1 MNSERTV
8 SSLALTGRISCLCTW
23 CLKRRMVFGCKRSQV
38 ISWMFC
44 SLFFFSPAV
53 YGFNLDTNTPIFQ
66 RGNAGD
72 MFGYSVAQHI
82 DQGQS
87 WMLVGAPRAQT
98 GQPDI
103 VRGGA
108 VFRCRI
114 DPHNQTNNIPSWCQ
128 IIPFDNRGNERRTDP
143 FGISQPIEDKNNQ
156 WFGAT
161 VISSGESG
169 QILACAP
176 RYVYLSTQFNKREP
190 VGTCYLARSG
200 STTFEEYSPCRG
212 NVDLLRDTV
221 DQYHKSGYC
230 QAGFSVAMAANGSR
244 ILIGA
249 PGAFYWQGQVYNYW
263 LDLNNNKLST
273 REEGASEDNKY
284 RGYSSAVGHFDNDN
298 MEDYVVGIP
307 RAEKLLGV
315 VQLYNQN
322 LQPIKNITGKQIG
335 AYFGYAVAVEDLNGD
350 KLDDIIVGAP
360 LHSDKDSSSYDT
372 GRVYIYYQDAR
383 GGFNSE
389 GSDLRKFR
397 QKKKD
402 ILEGYEPKSRFGSAL
417 TGLSDI
423 NRDSYND
430 LAVGAPY
437 GGIEGRGVVY
447 IYVGSMD
454 GIITEVS
461 QILHGQALG
470 YYLSTFG
477 FSLSGGYD
485 LDKNGYPDLVVGAY
499 ESDTAVFVKSRP
511 IVRVAASLRLDPDII
526 KLEERNKNCHIG
538 DDTYKI
544 HVPCLIV
551 RTCVEYNGEG
561 VSNELEFDFFWTLD
575 ARKNISKRMFQYQT
589 QQPEVSELSLKL
601 TKQEVFCHDFIVYI
615 LNNIRDKLTPI
626 DVSFS
631 YRLVSD
637 DEVTGRKKR
646 QTAQRTIPPILDK
659 YIPSTVTVEGK
670 ISKNCGD
677 DERCIPDLSVLA
689 ERVEPFAKPIEV
701 GSSNE
706 EIEISIT
713 VRNSG
718 PMAEDSYETMLYVE
732 LPEGMLYSGITN
744 TNAAVALT
752 CNYRAINTSPF
763 VICDIGNP
771 MPARAKTYFTLL
783 VTPNNTDGLTDKL
796 AFKFNVNSSNPEN
809 NTDMWDNV
817 YTMHI
822 EVRQRAFLEI
832 SANLAVSTEQV
843 IYNAT
848 GVNLYKGTGFGPE
861 IIHEYRVRNLGPTPV
876 KSSLVNIYWPSYD
889 DQGNHLLKI
898 DEGPHVL
905 YPNGGFCEKQLLSP
919 ENSTDFTYREGNSKI
934 NVQLQT
940 KTRRHTRQK
949 RDTSN
954 VKNVV
959 CNNQYCTFIKCFL
972 GPMPGRMVDSRDA
985 AVIQIKAHIWTN
997 TLVLRG
1003 LTVDPF
1009 NLKSQALA
1017 QVQTMPFNI
1026 PVDHNNET
1034 FMVSEAEVSTYVN
1047 AEKLAPRKKTVEIW
1061 KIAVAIVGG
1070 LLLLLIIIIVLWV
1083 CGFFRRKR
1091 PNGEPSYS
1099 KPLMKNGQQPKSDL
1113 AARPYE

>member
-1 MNSERTV
+1 MDSEFTLV
-8 SSLALTGRISCLCTW
+8 SSVSKTCRFFFLCSR
-23 CLKRRMVFGCKRSQV
+23 CFKERMVLGCKSNQV
-38 ISWMFC
+38 FFVM
-44 SLFFFSPAV
+44 FFSFIFVFPTIL
-53 YGFNLDTNTPIFQ
+53 GFNMDIKTPVIQ
-66 RGNAGD
+66 KGNAGD

-98 GQPDI
+98 GQPEI

-108 VFRCRI
+108 VLRCRI
-114 DPHNQTNNIPSWCQ
+114 DPHNQTNTIPPWCQ
-128 IIPFDNRGNERRTDP
+128 IIPFDNRGNERRPDIT
-143 FGISQPIEDKNNQ
+143 GIYQPIEDKNDQ

-212 NVDLLRDTV
+212 NKFQDPDGISSVMLWG
-221 DQYHKSGYC
+221 YHRVGFC
-230 QAGFSVAMAANGSR
+230 QAGMSAVFSNNGSR
-244 ILIGA
+244 LLIGA

-298 MEDYVVGIP
+298 VEDYVVGIP
-307 RAEKLLGV
+307 RAERLLGV

-335 AYFGYAVAVEDLNGD
+335 AYFGYALAVEDLNGD

-360 LHSDKDSSSYDT
+360 LHSDKDSFSYDT
-372 GRVYIYYQDAR
+372 GRVYIYYQDSR
-383 GGFNSE
+383 
-389 GSDLRKFR
+389 RKFR

-402 ILEGYEPKSRFGSAL
+402 ILDGYEARSRFGSAL
-417 TGLSDI
+417 TGLGDI
-423 NRDSYND
+423 NRDSFND

-437 GGIEGRGVVY
+437 GGLERRGVVY

-461 QILHGQALG
+461 QVLHGKDIG
-470 YYLSTFG
+470 YYLTTFG
-477 FSLSGGYD
+477 FSISGGYD

-499 ESDTAVFVKSRP
+499 EADAAVFVKSRP

-526 KLEERNKNCHIG
+526 KLEDKKKNCHIG
-538 DDTYKI
+538 EGSYKI
-544 HVPCLIV
+544 PVPCLIV
-551 RTCVEYNGEG
+551 RTCVEYNGLG
-561 VSNELEFDFFWTLD
+561 VSDQLGFDFFWTLD

-589 QQPEVSELSLKL
+589 QQPVVSERNLTL
-601 TKQEVFCHDFIVYI
+601 TKMEVYCHDFIVYV

-631 YRLVSD
+631 YRLFGENEVS
-637 DEVTGRKKR
+637 GRNKR
-646 QTAQRTIPPILDK
+646 QVVRKTIPPILDK

-670 ISKNCGD
+670 ISKNCGK
-677 DERCIPDLSVLA
+677 DELCIPDLSVLA
-689 ERVEPFAKPIEV
+689 ERVEPFAPPIEV

-718 PMAEDSYETMLYVE
+718 TFAEDSYETMLYIE
-732 LPEGMLYSGITN
+732 LPNGMLYSGITN
-744 TNAAVALT
+744 INAAVPLT
-752 CNYRAINTSPF
+752 CRHVPINETRF

-783 VTPNNTDGLTDKL
+783 VTPNNTDGSTDKL
-796 AFKFNVNSSNPEN
+796 AFKLNVNSSNPEN
-809 NTDMWDNV
+809 STDMWDNV

-822 EVRQRAFLEI
+822 DVRQHAVLEI
-832 SANLAVSTEQV
+832 SANLAASTEQI

-848 GVNLYKGTGFGPE
+848 GVKLYKGTGFGPE

-876 KSSLVNIYWPSYD
+876 SSSLINIYWPSFD

-898 DEGPHVL
+898 DEEPIVL
-905 YPNGGFCEKQLLSP
+905 NHEGGFCQTQLLSP
-919 ENSTDFTYREGNSKI
+919 ENSTDFTYREGNSRI
-934 NVQLQT
+934 NVRLQT
-940 KTRRHTRQK
+940 KSK
-949 RDTSN
+949 RNSRTKRETSN

-972 GPMPGRMVDSRDA
+972 GPMPGRMVDSREA
-985 AVIQIKAHIWTN
+985 AIIRIKSHIWTN
-997 TLVLRG
+997 TLILRG
-1003 LTVDPF
+1003 LTSEPF

-1017 QVQTMPFNI
+1017 QVQTMPYNI
-1026 PVDHNNET
+1026 PVDQHNET
-1034 FMVSEAEVSTYVN
+1034 YMVSLSEVSTYVN
-1047 AEKLAPRKKTVEIW
+1047 AERLAPRVKGVEIW

-1070 LLLLLIIIIVLWV
+1070 LLLLLIIIVVLWV
-1083 CGFFRRKR
+1083 CGFFKRKR
-1091 PNGEPSYS
+1091 AKDEPAYS
-1099 KPLMKNGQQPKSDL
+1099 KPLMKNGQQPKADPTT
-1113 AARPYE
+1113 RPYE

>member
-1 MNSERTV
+1 MYSPWEFSFVADRTTFQLSSRCSRCLRER
-8 SSLALTGRISCLCTW
+8 RE
-23 CLKRRMVFGCKRSQV
+23 MVAGCSRSTPV
-38 ISWMFC
+38 ISVLLC
-44 SLFFFSPAV
+44 SLILSFSPVQA
-53 YGFNLDTNTPIFQ
+53 FNLDTENPVRQ
-66 RGNAGD
+66 RGNTGD

-87 WMLVGAPRAQT
+87 WMVVGAPRAQT

-114 DPHNQTNNIPSWCQ
+114 TPHYLTGSPPQFCQ
-128 IIPFDNRGNERRTDP
+128 LIPFDDRGNEVRLDAS
-143 FGISQPIEDKNNQ
+143 GNYQPIEDKNNQ

-161 VISSGESG
+161 VVSSGESG
-169 QILACAP
+169 HILACAP
-176 RYVYLSTQFNKREP
+176 RYVYLSNKFDKREP

-200 STTFEEYSPCRG
+200 STRFEEYSPCRG

-221 DQYHKSGYC
+221 DQYHKSGFC
-230 QAGFSVAMAANGSR
+230 QAGFTVAMASNGSR
-244 ILIGA
+244 IMIGA
-249 PGAFYWQGQVYNYW
+249 PGAFYWQGQIYNYW

-298 MEDYVVGIP
+298 IEDYVVGIP
-307 RAEKLLGV
+307 RAEGLLGV

-350 KLDDIIVGAP
+350 ELDDIIVGAP

-372 GRVYIYYQDAR
+372 GRVYIYYQDSR
-383 GGFNSE
+383 
-389 GSDLRKFR
+389 RKFR

-402 ILEGYEPKSRFGSAL
+402 ILDGYTPRSRFGSAL
-417 TGLSDI
+417 SGLGDI
-423 NRDSYND
+423 NLDSYKD
-430 LAVGAPY
+430 LAIGAPY
-437 GGIEGRGVVY
+437 GGEEGRGVVY

-461 QILHGQALG
+461 QVLQGKDMG
-470 YYLSTFG
+470 YQLSTFG
-477 FSLSGGYD
+477 FSISGGHD
-485 LDKNGYPDLVVGAY
+485 LDQNGYPDLLVGAY

-526 KLEERNKNCHIG
+526 KLEEKNKNCHIG
-538 DDTYKI
+538 DDSYKI

-551 RTCVEYNGEG
+551 RTCVEYNGVG
-561 VSNELEFDFFWTLD
+561 VSKELEFDFFWTLD

-589 QQPEVSELSLKL
+589 QQPEVSELNLKL
-601 TKQEVFCHDFIVYI
+601 QIQEVFCHDFIVYI
-615 LNNIRDKLTPI
+615 INNIRDKLTPI

-631 YRLVSD
+631 YRLVGEN
-637 DEVTGRKKR
+637 EVLGRKKR
-646 QTAQRTIPPILDK
+646 QASLGVIPPILDK
-659 YIPSTVTVEGK
+659 YIPSSVTVEGK
-670 ISKNCGD
+670 ISKNCGK
-677 DERCIPDLSVLA
+677 DELCIPDLSVLA
-689 ERVEPFAKPIEV
+689 ERVELFAKPIEV

-718 PMAEDSYETMLYVE
+718 THAEDSYETMLYVE

-744 TNAAVALT
+744 ANAAVALT
-752 CNYRAINTSPF
+752 CNYVASNLTGF

-771 MPARAKTYFTLL
+771 MPAGAKTYFTLL

-796 AFKFNVNSSNPEN
+796 AFKLNVNSSNPEN
-809 NTDMWDNV
+809 TTDMWDNS
-817 YTMHI
+817 YTMYI
-822 EVRQRAFLEI
+822 QVRQHAVLEI
-832 SANLAVSTEQV
+832 SANLAASTEQV
-843 IYNAT
+843 VYNST
-848 GVNLYKGTGFGPE
+848 GVSLYKGTGFGPQ

-876 KSSLVNIYWPSYD
+876 KSSIINIYWPSFD

-898 DEGPHVL
+898 DEGPTILNHA
-905 YPNGGFCEKQLLSP
+905 GGYCETLLLSP
-919 ENSTDFTYREGNSKI
+919 ENSTDFTYKEGFNRIDVLLHTKNKRNS
-934 NVQLQT
+934 
-940 KTRRHTRQK
+940 RQK
-949 RDTSN
+949 RDLSN

-972 GPMPGRMVDSRDA
+972 GYLPGRMVDSRDA
-985 AVIQIKAHIWTN
+985 AVIQIKSHIWTN

-1003 LTVDPF
+1003 LTSGPF
-1009 NLKSQALA
+1009 NLKSQAYA
-1017 QVQTMPFNI
+1017 QVKTMPFNI
-1026 PVDHNNET
+1026 PVDHLNET
-1034 FMVSEAEVSTYVN
+1034 YMVSRSEVSTYVN
-1047 AEKLAPRKKTVEIW
+1047 AEKLTPKVKGVEIW

-1070 LLLLLIIIIVLWV
+1070 LLLLLLIIFVLWV

-1091 PNGEPSYS
+1091 PQNETYN
-1099 KPLMKNGQQPKSDL
+1099 KPLMKNGQPTPKSNL
-1113 AARPYE
+1113 